1 MIQVISSNFLAAKYI
16 AQVLS
21 LDPELANRISTPV
34 VLQGSGGYPRGEARL
49 FILDLQGSDND
60 LFGLVRTLRV
70 RCSGSRFLAL
80 LPLGAG
86 DEEILRLLY
95 SGLDGLVV
103 LSESINND
111 LTVAVRSVLEGNL
124 WAPQRGLTEYVRQ
137 TNLVADKKF
146 LARCGITGRESQVLQ
161 LMLRR
166 LSNSEI
172 ADVLGLSQRTVR
184 FHVSNLIAKLGVEGR
199 RGLLPALSELARK
212 PA

>member
-1 MIQVISSNFLAAKYI
+1 MIQVFSSNFLAAKYI
-16 AQVLS
+16 AQALS
-21 LDPELANRISTPV
+21 LDPELADRISTPV
-34 VLQGSGGYPRGEARL
+34 VLQSSEDYPRGGARL
-49 FILDLQGSDND
+49 FILDLQGTNND
-60 LFGLVRTLRV
+60 LFGLLRTLRV

-80 LPLGAG
+80 LPPGVG

-103 LSESINND
+103 LSENFD
-111 LTVAVRSVLEGNL
+111 GELTAAVRSVLEGNL
-124 WAPQRGLTEYVRQ
+124 WAPQRSLAQYVQQ
-137 TNLVADKKF
+137 TSLLADKRF
-146 LARCGITGRESQVLQ
+146 LAGCGITGRESQVLQ

-172 ADVLGLSQRTVR
+172 ADVLGVSQRTVR
-184 FHVSNLIAKLGVEGR
+184 FHVSNLLAKLGVEGR